1 MYEAPNRFT
10 FIYSFESHDINVT
23 VSILLKLS
31 TSRMEIYFRRRNTHD
46 QIPTGFVILVTIFG
60 RADMLV
66 TFLNVGINI
75 CHQYV
80 SSPKYATKIYVR

>member
-31 TSRMEIYFRRRNTHD
+31 TSRMEIYFRGQNTHD
-46 QIPTGFVILVTIFG
+46 QIPTGFVILVTMFG
-60 RADMLV
+60 RADMLA
-66 TFLNVGINI
+66 TFLDVVNI
-75 CHQYV
+75 CRQFFRHQNTP
-80 SSPKYATKIYVR
+80 PKSM